1 VSTTSSDDKAETLKK
16 LGADHV
22 LNYRQ
27 DKEWGKTAKDL
38 TGGLGFKHVIEVGG
52 TATLRQSLNA
62 VAIEGVISII
72 GFLGEG
78 EEAPSFLE
86 ALNNTCI
93 VRGIW
98 IGSRQQLEEV
108 SRAIDANRIEPV
120 IDDRV
125 FKFDE
130 LKEAYQYMEA
140 QKHFGKVCISFE

>member
-1 VSTTSSDDKAETLKK
+1 MSTTSSPDKAETLRQ

-22 LNYRQ
+22 LNYRE

-38 TGGLGFKHVIEVGG
+38 TGGIGFKHILEVGG

-72 GFLGEG
+72 GFLGQG
-78 EEAPSFLE
+78 DDAPSFLE
-86 ALNNTCI
+86 ALQHTCI
-93 VRGIW
+93 VRGIFV
-98 IGSRQQLEEV
+98 GSRQQLEEL
-108 SRAIDANRIEPV
+108 SRAVDANRIKPV
-120 IDDRV
+120 VDEKV

-130 LKEAYQYMEA
+130 LKEAYEYMEA